1 VTVAV
6 ANLGTLERLCRDIR
20 RSGLRAGDL
29 AGLASYAVDDYV
41 WARWGNS
48 SSVQLARIA
57 QAAPVALYDDGP
69 AEWWWLQIYWPRQ
82 AGWRRLGTH
91 RRVYRALHPVELQA
105 LREAGVIPR

>member
-6 ANLGTLERLCRDIR
+6 AKLDTLDRLCRDIR

-29 AGLASYAVDDYV
+29 SDLASYAVGDYV

-48 SSVQLARIA
+48 RSVQLAR
-57 QAAPVALYDDGP
+57 VALATP
-69 AEWWWLQIYWPRQ
+69 APLLEDSPADWWWVQIYWPRQ

-91 RRVYRALHPVELQA
+91 RRVYRALAPVELQA
-105 LREAGVIPR
+105 LREAGVITP